1 MSRVKDDYFEWLMEI
16 VRPVRNGKSWLI
28 LMKVLGQTDF
38 EVLIP
43 NDINR
48 CIDGCGLREE
58 FRLSSHHS
66 SYAGIMGR
74 PCSVLELLLSL
85 ARKMDFELSDPYYTS
100 VDRTGRFF
108 WELLRNLGLDGFDD
122 DAYSRKPGAGSEVKR
137 ILRVFMSR
145 DYDECGHGG
154 AFPLTCSRRDQR
166 YVELWR
172 QLSEYLEERYPI
184 SSGGGAEL

>member
-1 MSRVKDDYFEWLMEI
+1 MSRVKDDYFEWLMDI
-16 VRPVRNGKSWLI
+16 VQPIRNGKSWLI
-28 LMKVLGQTDF
+28 LMKVLGRTEF
-38 EVLIP
+38 EVLVP

-58 FRLSSHHS
+58 FRLCSHHS
-66 SYAGIMGR
+66 SYADIMEQ

-85 ARKMDFELSDPYYTS
+85 ARKMDFELSDAFYSSGMDHTEE
-100 VDRTGRFF
+100 FF
-108 WELLRNLGLDGFDD
+108 WELLGNLGLDFYDD
-122 DAYSRKPGAGSEVKR
+122 DTYADRKGAGNEVKK

-154 AFPLTCSRRDQR
+154 AFPLTCSKRDQR

-172 QLSEYLEERYPI
+172 QLSEYLEECYPI
-184 SSGGGAEL
+184 